1 MGAVSTVRPFD
12 LVIRNGTLVGA
23 GRQFRSTVAVR
34 DGLIEGFY
42 GDDDVLP
49 AEREINARGLHVLP
63 GVIDP
68 HVHTRY
74 PGVDERETFE
84 SGTAAAAAG
93 GITTLFEMPISKVP
107 TNSAANLQQR
117 LALMA
122 PQAHIDY
129 ALYGGAGRDNIET
142 IVEQAE
148 SGAIAFKTF
157 LQPPPAGREEEF
169 RGLWCRHDE
178 VRSVMDA
185 VRLTGLRHCFH
196 CEEPGMYEPLRARLE
211 GLGQTRGRA
220 HAESRPENCEDASV
234 AVVLGQATARPLP
247 IGIVHCSSLRS
258 AHLAFDAR
266 RRGLNVT
273 VEVCA
278 PYLFFTDEALDRLGP
293 YAKCNPPL
301 RSRETREALWRGIG
315 SGLVEYLG
323 TDHSPFTREDKE
335 RFGDDIFKAPPG
347 IAGLDI
353 YVPLLLTGVH
363 ERKMT
368 LTQMVA
374 VSAENPAYVYHL
386 PNKGRMVVG
395 TDADFTIVDMKKRWR
410 FDAGKALTRSRANMA
425 LWDGFALTGAVHATV
440 VRGVPVYREGQIV
453 GQPGHGRFQ
462 RPNPALGGGRPIEGS
477 LWGVSPHS

>member
-1 MGAVSTVRPFD
+1 
-12 LVIRNGTLVGA
+12 
-23 GRQFRSTVAVR
+23 
-34 DGLIEGFY
+34 
-42 GDDDVLP
+42 
-49 AEREINARGLHVLP
+49 VLP
-63 GVIDP
+63 GIIDP

-107 TNSAANLQQR
+107 TNCAANLR
-117 LALMA
+117 TRVELMA

-157 LQPPPAGREEEF
+157 LQPPPAGREDEF

-196 CEEPGMYEPLRARLE
+196 CEDPGMYEPLRARLE

-220 HAESRPENCEDASV
+220 HAEARPEACEDASV
-234 AVVLGQATARPLP
+234 AVVLGRATERPLP
-247 IGIVHCSSLRS
+247 IGIVHCSSIRS

-278 PYLFFTDEALDRLGP
+278 PYLFFTTDALDKLGP

-301 RSRETREALWRGIG
+301 RSAEAREELWRGIG
-315 SGLVEYLG
+315 SGLIEYLG
-323 TDHSPFTREDKE
+323 TDHSPFTQEDKE

-368 LTQMVA
+368 LPQLVA
-374 VSAENPAYVYHL
+374 VCAENPAYVYRL
-386 PNKGRMVVG
+386 QNKGRMVVG
-395 TDADFTIVDMKKRWR
+395 TDGDFTIVDLKKRWR
-410 FDAGKALTRSRANMA
+410 FDASRARTRARANMK

-440 VRGVPVYREGQIV
+440 VRGVPVYQDGDIV
-453 GQPGHGRFQ
+453 GRPGHGRFQ
-462 RPNPALGGGRPIEGS
+462 RPDLAWDSGRPIEGS
-477 LWGVSPHS
+477 LWGVGPNA